1 MNRLR
6 CGRSSD
12 SDGGSLHTAGP
23 GQRAGPRHSTAP
35 DGARKGTRAGR
46 GWTGLKAETRGGPGR
61 TTIKDVPLGVG
72 NATFD
77 GNETIEIA
85 TIRYSPL

>member
-23 GQRAGPRHSTAP
+23 GQLAGPRHSTAP

-46 GWTGLKAETRGGPGR
+46 GWTGLKAPDQDQ
-61 TTIKDVPLGVG
+61 DVQLGVR
-72 NATFD
+72 NVTFE
-77 GNETIEIA
+77 GTGTIEIA
-85 TIRYSPL
+85 TIRYSPIKD